1 MHQYDAEGRGY
12 EASPAA
18 DRHVVA
24 LAYVVDVHR
33 DAGVGADPVLL
44 HQRDEFALRQEVW
57 RTSLSLSQLHLCTSM
72 FTDDMP

>member
-1 MHQYDAEGRGY
+1 MKTRLQIQKRPKKSWYLLIAVHQYDAEGRGY

-24 LAYVVDVHR
+24 LAYVVDVDR

-44 HQRDEFALRQEVW
+44 HQRD
-57 RTSLSLSQLHLCTSM
+57 
-72 FTDDMP
+72 